1 MQRRHFSAL
10 GLGLVIAPAWA
21 QVSDIN
27 DAINKAGRQ
36 RMLSQRVAKAYLA
49 VVLRTHTGQ
58 AEKILDQS
66 MALFDRQLVELK
78 AFAPSA
84 AVRDTYVLLESAWAT
99 YKEKLVGKAPS
110 LAGAPAGVAQSEA
123 VLALAHKGTGQL
135 EQESGKSL
143 GRLVNVAGRQRM
155 LSQRLAKYS
164 YASAAG
170 IDRSVAQAEIG
181 KARTEFL
188 AGMKTLTEAPEATP
202 RIRDQLKL
210 GEQQWVFFDAA
221 LQASQKGT
229 ATPEALSHVLTT
241 SENILTVLNDVTGL
255 YAALG

>member
-10 GLGLVIAPAWA
+10 GLGLLLAPAWA

-49 VVLRTHTGQ
+49 TVLRAQAGQ

-78 AFAPSA
+78 AFAPSTA
-84 AVRDTYVLLESAWAT
+84 IRDTYVQLEAAWAT
-99 YKEKLVGKAPS
+99 YKENLVGKTPS
-110 LAGAPAGVAQSEA
+110 LAGAPAVIAQSEA

-143 GRLVNVAGRQRM
+143 GHLVNVAGRQRM

-164 YASAAG
+164 YASVAG
-170 IDRSVAQAEIG
+170 IERPAAQAEIG

-188 AGMKTLTEAPEATP
+188 AGMKTLTDAPEATP
-202 RIRDQLKL
+202 RIKEQLRL

-221 LQASQKGT
+221 LQASQRGT
-229 ATPEALSHVLTT
+229 ATPEALSHVMTT
-241 SENILTVLNDVTGL
+241 SENILAVLNEVTGL
-255 YAALG
+255 YAKL

>member
-10 GLGLVIAPAWA
+10 GLGLLLAPARA

-49 VVLRTHTGQ
+49 TVLHAQAGQ

-66 MALFDRQLVELK
+66 MSLFDRQLVELK
-78 AFAPSA
+78 AFAPSSA
-84 AVRDTYVLLESAWAT
+84 IRDTYVQLEAAWAT
-99 YKEKLVGKAPS
+99 YKENLVGKTPS
-110 LAGAPAGVAQSEA
+110 LAGAPAVIAQSEA

-170 IDRSVAQAEIG
+170 IDRAVAQAEIA

-188 AGMKTLTEAPEATP
+188 AGMKTLTDAPEATP
-202 RIRDQLKL
+202 RIKEQLRL

-221 LQASQKGT
+221 LQASQRGT
-229 ATPEALSHVLTT
+229 ATPEALSHVMTT
-241 SENILTVLNDVTGL
+241 SENILAVLNEVTGL
-255 YAALG
+255 YAKL

>member
-10 GLGLVIAPAWA
+10 GLGLAFVPAWA

-49 VVLRTHTGQ
+49 MLLRTQTGQ

-66 MALFDRQLVELK
+66 MGLFDRQLVELK

-110 LAGAPAGVAQSEA
+110 MAGAPAVIAQSET
-123 VLALAHKGTGQL
+123 VLELAHKGTGQL
-135 EQESGKSL
+135 EQASGKSL

-155 LSQRLAKYS
+155 LSQRLAKYA

-170 IDRSVAQAEIG
+170 IDRSVAQTEIG

-188 AGMKTLTEAPEATP
+188 AGMKTLTDAPEATA

-221 LQASQKGT
+221 LQSSQKGT
-229 ATPEALSHVLTT
+229 PTPEALSHVLTT
-241 SENILTVLNDVTGL
+241 SENILAVLNEVTGL

>member
-1 MQRRHFSAL
+1 M
-10 GLGLVIAPAWA
+10 
-21 QVSDIN
+21 
-27 DAINKAGRQ
+27 
-36 RMLSQRVAKAYLA
+36 
-49 VVLRTHTGQ
+49 
-58 AEKILDQS
+58 
-66 MALFDRQLVELK
+66 
-78 AFAPSA
+78 
-84 AVRDTYVLLESAWAT
+84 
-99 YKEKLVGKAPS
+99 
-110 LAGAPAGVAQSEA
+110 
-123 VLALAHKGTGQL
+123 QL